1 MPACPCAQ
9 GEGDSNGYTPN
20 GTMIGYLYAAEWVA
34 WVAATRVWARDM
46 GYHPFLPI
54 IMAVM
59 SAKDREYF
67 V

>member
-1 MPACPCAQ
+1 
-9 GEGDSNGYTPN
+9 
-20 GTMIGYLYAAEWVA
+20 MIGYLYAAEWVA